1 MQDQEKQ
8 PIRLASFSF
17 DPLTEKPDVPE
28 ELRIK
33 KVPEGCAPTIVQ
45 FKKSLTRE
53 ERTHIQNRYG
63 LKLTTY
69 IPEYAYLEEMTAET
83 LGKLSADPLF
93 RASVPFHPAFKIA
106 PGIGERAFRTPER
119 KEIVGYWLHVL
130 LFPEAELQNI
140 AETLEKLGASQI
152 LIIDDRKIGGTAQAL
167 FI

>member
-8 PIRLASFSF
+8 PIRLATFSF

-106 PGIGERAFRTPER
+106 PGIGEQTFRTPER
-119 KEIVGYWLHVL
+119 QKVEGLWLNAR
-130 LFPEAELQNI
+130 LFPSADPKDV
-140 AETLEKLGASQI
+140 ADKL
-152 LIIDDRKIGGTAQAL
+152 R
-167 FI
+167 